1 MKKPT
6 SKLLALLLSIVLV
19 LSLLPAVSASE
30 DDLRDAVVS
39 QTQSI
44 MDVLWTKQK
53 RNSRANADADA
64 MRNGGVRPTIYY
76 ESTDL
81 FIPYKG
87 VAVSQK
93 SGSLEAFLSELTAG
107 KAESLVKSV
116 PHLKLEDYND
126 YVGMDM
132 HSFLLDIVS
141 RVSAE
146 APTSF
151 KAALTHKS
159 MVSLAGAVNASAAD
173 SKSAA
178 DPAAVKAAY
187 AKLKKG
193 DILLAWNENTDTG
206 IASNTDSLDQN
217 GYPKMSV
224 LVVKEVNG
232 DKVTVMYAGYH
243 QPEWHFICNK
253 CGQESIEL
261 TYRYPR
267 KHSFYNKSDTWKG
280 FTTHN
285 VTYPDSSCTGTWEG
299 QYATTWRTETVS
311 FDQLMGGTH
320 GSNVPY
326 GSDSTYLPYT
336 LAVYSN
342 GAAKTDAK
350 ATSSATLA
358 TISGGFSAKVTSN
371 YRIAGFEAVLT
382 SDSGAVQR
390 FPSAVADW
398 KTWSATYKDSA
409 LDLALMEGKSGK
421 YNLELFAITGCAD
434 AKGKTPATSVYS
446 LDFTLTDASLKLSA
460 DKSAMPQ
467 GEEIC
472 VTLTTQKAGL
482 AAIKTAVSY
491 DPVYFTFNAAKSK
504 AASPN
509 VTLTDNISDNAV
521 RPEAQVDIRYAGK
534 ALGSN
539 SAAVKLYFTAMPQGL
554 YPVQDGI
561 IPFKMLQ
568 LSTSATEGASD
579 AQLEAD
585 RADGVGQ
592 ITLGYTTTLYKNYA
606 AGNDL
611 LLAFVSNH
619 DEALVKKTALP
630 MLYDGI
636 LMEEVTQARYHIDG
650 NRYMVCFG
658 HIGPNLDPL
667 KIAKNEASN
676 ATMSPEIAYNEFNPG
691 LFHDVNQ
698 SGVVDVADAQ
708 TIMNIANGTLP
719 LEGNVTKWL
728 RADINRDGQVNAADR
743 DALMSYLMNK

>member
-6 SKLLALLLSIVLV
+6 SKLLALLLSVMLV

-30 DDLRDAVVS
+30 DELRDAVVS

-53 RNSRANADADA
+53 RNARASADFEA
-64 MRNGGVRPTIYY
+64 MQAGGIRPTIYY
-76 ESTDL
+76 ESDDL
-81 FIPYKG
+81 FIPFKG
-87 VAVSQK
+87 VAVSSK
-93 SGSLEAFLSELTAG
+93 SGSLETFVAEIQSADSELVKG
-107 KAESLVKSV
+107 VPNLV
-116 PHLKLEDYND
+116 LEDYND
-126 YVGMDM
+126 YYGMDM
-132 HSFLLDIVS
+132 HSFLLDVVS
-141 RVSAE
+141 RVSAD

-151 KAALTHKS
+151 KEALTHKS
-159 MVSLAGAVNASAAD
+159 MVSLAGTVDASAAD

-178 DPAAVKAAY
+178 DAAAVKAAY

-193 DILLAWNENTDTG
+193 DILLAWNDNADVG
-206 IASNTDSLDQN
+206 KASNTDSATQID
-217 GYPKMSV
+217 YPKLSV

-232 DKVTVMYAGYH
+232 DQVTVMYAGYH
-243 QPEWHFICNK
+243 QPEWHFICDK

-267 KHSFYNKSDTWKG
+267 KHSWYNKSDTWQG

-285 VTYPDSSCTGTWEG
+285 ATYPDADCAGTWEG
-299 QYATTWRTETVS
+299 QYATTWRTETVT
-311 FDQLMGGTH
+311 FDQLIGGSA

-326 GSDSTYLPYT
+326 GSDSTYLPYS

-342 GAAKTDAK
+342 GAAKAEAK
-350 ATSSATLA
+350 AISDATPG

-382 SDSGAVQR
+382 AADGTVQR

-398 KTWSATYKDSA
+398 KSWSTTYKDPA

-421 YNLELFAITGCAD
+421 YNLELFVKTGCAD
-434 AKGKTPATSVYS
+434 AKGTTPAVSVFS
-446 LDFTLTDASLKLSA
+446 MDFTLSSASLKLTAS
-460 DKSAMPQ
+460 KSAMTQ
-467 GEEIC
+467 GEENCI
-472 VTLTTQKAGL
+472 TLTTQRAGL

-491 DPVYFTFNAAKSK
+491 DPEWFVFDAARSK

-509 VTLTDNISDNAV
+509 VTFVDNIDDTSIN
-521 RPEAQVDIRYAGK
+521 PTAQVEVRYAGD
-534 ALGSN
+534 ALDN
-539 SAAVKLYFTAMPQGL
+539 NVPAATLYFTSIPRGL
-554 YPVQDGI
+554 YPVTEGI
-561 IPFKMLQ
+561 APFKMLQ
-568 LSTSATEGASD
+568 LSSSTTKGASD

-592 ITLGYTTTLYKNYA
+592 ITMGYTTTLYKDYA

-611 LLAFVSNH
+611 LLVFVSNA
-619 DEALVKKTALP
+619 DEALVKKTTLP
-630 MLYDGI
+630 MMYGDT
-636 LMEEVTQARYHIDG
+636 LMEEVTQARYHING
-650 NRYMVCFG
+650 NRYLVCFG

-667 KIAKNEASN
+667 KVSKNEASG
-676 ATMSPEIAYNEFNPG
+676 ATMSPEIEYHDFDTLTG
-691 LFHDVNQ
+691 DVND

-708 TIMNIANGTLP
+708 TIVNIMNGTLP

-728 RADINRDGQVNAADR
+728 RADINRDGKVDLKDR
-743 DALMSYLMNK
+743 DALMSALMNK